1 MDRSTLER
9 RAWTAG
15 LSLLVGTIVGA
26 SVSTGPASFL
36 LVAAIAA
43 LVAVPIVS
51 RLLGRSIGPDGDRA
65 GRMTIFW
72 GTILLSTPLL
82 WAIESVVPDETV
94 GLTLRGLAFAG
105 VFLLA
110 TWLAYYGGFD
120 RLRKAAI

>member
-1 MDRSTLER
+1 MDRNTLER

-65 GRMTIFW
+65 GRMTVFW

-82 WAIESVVPDETV
+82 WTIESVVPDETV

-120 RLRKAAI
+120 RIREAAT

>member
-15 LSLLVGTIVGA
+15 LSLLVGTIIGA
-26 SVSTGPASFL
+26 SVSTGPASFF

-65 GRMTIFW
+65 GRMTVFW

-120 RLRKAAI
+120 RLREAAT

>member
-65 GRMTIFW
+65 GRMTVFW

-82 WAIESVVPDETV
+82 WTIESVVPDETV
-94 GLTLRGLAFAG
+94 GLTLRGLTFAG

-120 RLRKAAI
+120 RIRKAAT